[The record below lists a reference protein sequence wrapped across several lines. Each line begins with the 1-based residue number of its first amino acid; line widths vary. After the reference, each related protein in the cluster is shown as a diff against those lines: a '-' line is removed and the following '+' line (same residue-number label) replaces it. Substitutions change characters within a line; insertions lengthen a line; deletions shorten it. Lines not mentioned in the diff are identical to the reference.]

1 MFMCLTSSM
10 SDRKRLYVLP
20 YLAISDSMKKD
31 SWLVIVLLVS
41 AVAGLAS
48 FANFSSIIHLLQV
61 VAQRSSVED
70 QNKALVIAFYN
81 DVYENPNVS
90 TIDKYLADNFS
101 SAVGKGDKQAYEN
114 VIDAVHNSFPDLTH
128 SLDHIIAEGDM
139 VVTFNSWNGT
149 FSGGDLFGIPVNGNP
164 FTATTADLFR
174 IYDGQIV
181 QQWVIGDYSNFT
193 QAIPIRLF

>member
-1 MFMCLTSSM
+1 MFMRLTSSM
-10 SDRKRLYVLP
+10 PDRKRLYALP
-20 YLAISDSMKKD
+20 CVTVSNSMKKN

-41 AVAGLAS
+41 AVAGLAGFGS
-48 FANFSSIIHLLQV
+48 FSSIIHLPQV
-61 VAQRSSVED
+61 AAQRPSVEE

-81 DVYENPNVS
+81 DVYDNPNVS

-101 SAVGKGDKQAYEN
+101 SAIGKGDKQSYEN

-149 FSGGDLFGIPVNGNP
+149 FSGGDLFGIPVNGNT

>member
-1 MFMCLTSSM
+1 MRLTSSM
-10 SDRKRLYVLP
+10 PDRKRLYALP
-20 YLAISDSMKKD
+20 CLTVSNSMKKN

-48 FANFSSIIHLLQV
+48 FGSFSSIIHLPQV
-61 VAQRSSVED
+61 AAQRPSVEE

-81 DVYENPNVS
+81 DVYDNPNVS

-101 SAVGKGDKQAYEN
+101 SPIGKGDRQSYDN
-114 VIDAVHNSFPDLTH
+114 VIDAVHDSFPDLTH
-128 SLDHIIAEGDM
+128 SLDYIIAEGDM

-149 FSGGDLFGIPVNGNP
+149 FSGGDFFGIPANGNP